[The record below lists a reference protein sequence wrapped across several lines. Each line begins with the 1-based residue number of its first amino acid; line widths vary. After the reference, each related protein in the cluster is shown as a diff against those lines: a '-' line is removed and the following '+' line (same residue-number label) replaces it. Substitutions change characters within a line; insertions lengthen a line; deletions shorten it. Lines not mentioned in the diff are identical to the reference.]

1 MEWLLDAWPTREGMR
16 VCITD
21 GSRARYED
29 VAQRATFYVHAPH
42 TGRLERLLGEAE
54 GVQVEQGT
62 VRDLFGND
70 LDVLAVSTAPN
81 RLRRT
86 VRAADFWTGGDAEM
100 FNADIDP
107 VQELFVRKGVF
118 PLCSLEGGLRTSDD
132 PWDIDVTLPPVGI
145 MRVDPP
151 EGWRWNGVDGMTVDG
166 ESVDIAGLADALD
179 SADPDILIV
188 PEGDEFLPAVSQ
200 EAETAGIRLR
210 LDRLPAPPR
219 REEGRVLHSYGRPV
233 FRAATWTLRGRVH
246 VPGGFTFIESD
257 LEGVVELAGI
267 SQISIQRASR
277 TSPGTVISA
286 MQVRQMLTSGIPVP
300 WNKNTP
306 EGIKTFREL
315 LIADR
320 GGFIYTPVP
329 GIYRDVHEL
338 DFTAMYP
345 SIMVAHNISPE
356 TLFAEGGRHDVVPE
370 LGYAIR
376 TDVRGVIPAVLEPLI
391 ARREALKQRGDER
404 SLKRA
409 DALKWLLV
417 CCFGYTGYRNA
428 KLGRIEA
435 HEAINAYGREYMLR
449 ASETA
454 QNRGFRIVHG
464 IVDSLWMTGDGDIG
478 QVISDINRSTGLNI
492 KHEALFK
499 WIVFLPV
506 KSGLVGA
513 LNRYYGLREDG
524 TLKVRGIALRRR
536 DVSPMAATAQGAAL
550 ERMDDYVDG
559 RRTLDHVLGPF
570 CDARDRLLAGNVGH
584 GELAVRRLVSKERDE
599 YLRETH
605 SSQALD
611 LLSER
616 GVDLHPGQYVR
627 FIIGR
632 SGDAILPGDDGE
644 YSVWHY
650 SKLLADAAVEMLRPF
665 ADEDTVRGR
674 IMSGVLE
681 PPRGGGIVDTLFPNP
696 DVVIT

>member
-1 MEWLLDAWPTREGMR
+1 MTEWLLDAWPTPGGMR

-21 GSRARYED
+21 GHGARYED
-29 VAQRATFYVHAPH
+29 VAQRSTFYVHAPH
-42 TGRLERLLGEAE
+42 TGRLERLLEEAE
-54 GVQVEQGT
+54 GVQVERGT
-62 VRDLFGND
+62 VRTLFGRD

-81 RLRRT
+81 RVRRT

-118 PLCSLEGGLRTSDD
+118 PLCRLEGGLRTGDD
-132 PWDIDVTLPPVGI
+132 PWDIDVDLPPVGT
-145 MRVDPP
+145 MRIDPP
-151 EGWRWNGVDGMTVDG
+151 EGWRWHGVDGMSADG
-166 ESVDIAGLADALD
+166 ERVDVAGLADALD

-188 PEGDEFLPAVSQ
+188 PDGDEFLPAVSR
-200 EAETAGIRLR
+200 EAETAGVRLR
-210 LDRLPAPPR
+210 LDRLPPPPR
-219 REEGRVLHSYGRPV
+219 RGEGRVLHSYGRPV

-246 VPGGFTFIESD
+246 VPGGFTFNESD
-257 LEGVVELAGI
+257 LEGVVEMAGL

-277 TSPGTVISA
+277 ISPGTVISA
-286 MQVRQMLTSGIPVP
+286 MQVRHMLTSGIPVP

-315 LIADR
+315 LLADR

-329 GIYRDVHEL
+329 GVYRDVHEL

-356 TLFAEGGRHDVVPE
+356 TLFADGATHDVVPE

-376 TDVRGVIPAVLEPLI
+376 TDVKGVIPAVLEPLI
-391 ARREALKQRGDER
+391 ARRESLKERGDGR
-404 SLKRA
+404 SLRRA
-409 DALKWLLV
+409 SALKWLLV
-417 CCFGYTGYRNA
+417 TCFGYTGYRNA

-449 ASETA
+449 ASEVA
-454 QNRGFRIVHG
+454 QETGFSIVHG
-464 IVDSLWMTGDGDIG
+464 IVDSLWITGHGD
-478 QVISDINRSTGLNI
+478 VDEAISGINGATGLRI
-492 KHEALFK
+492 KHEALFR

-506 KSGLVGA
+506 RSGLTGA
-513 LNRYYGLREDG
+513 LNRYYGLRDDG
-524 TLKVRGIALRRR
+524 TLKIRGLALRRR
-536 DVSPMAATAQGAAL
+536 DVPPMTAAAQRDAL
-550 ERMDDYVDG
+550 ERMDDHIDG
-559 RRTLDHVLGPF
+559 RRELDHVLVPF
-570 CDARDRLLAGNVGH
+570 YEARDRLLAGGVGH
-584 GELAVRRLVSKERDE
+584 GELAIRRLVSRERDD

-611 LLSER
+611 LLAER
-616 GVDLHPGQYVR
+616 GVDLHPGQYLR
-627 FIIGR
+627 FVVGG
-632 SGDAILPGDDGE
+632 SGDAMLPGDDGA

-665 ADEDTVRGR
+665 ADEETVRER
-674 IMSGVLE
+674 VMSGVLE
-681 PPRGGGIVDTLFPNP
+681 PARGGG
-696 DVVIT
+696 VVRPLVSTAGG